1 MVYLSRII
9 LNATERDVQTRLSN
23 CHALHTLAL
32 RGFPQL
38 PAGTDHARAF
48 FGVLFRL
55 ESVLADQQQVRLLV
69 QSTTLPDWSRIPSG
83 WLGSAPDERGNP
95 AVRTIDQE
103 YGNLDQVT
111 DYFFRLRA
119 NPTKRISAR
128 NLDESERW
136 QKKQVDLR
144 TDHDRM
150 EWLMRQANNHGFRIQ
165 PTPNQPTIP
174 AVQILPQPTSH
185 GRDQEHRLTF
195 GAATFE
201 GILRITDLARFR
213 QALEHGIG
221 KGKAYGFGLLSI
233 ATLGSRS

>member
-1 MVYLSRII
+1 MVYLSRIM
-9 LNATERDVQTRLSN
+9 LNATQRDIQTCLSN

-38 PAGTDHARAF
+38 PIGNDHARAY

-55 ESVLADQQQVRLLV
+55 ESVLVDPQQVRLLV
-69 QSTTLPDWSRIPSG
+69 QSTTQPDWSRIPLS
-83 WLGSAPDERGNP
+83 WLGADPDERGNP
-95 AVRTIDQE
+95 VVRTIDQDYE
-103 YGNLDQVT
+103 HLDQTT

-119 NPTKRISAR
+119 NPTKRISER
-128 NLDESERW
+128 NPNETERW
-136 QKKQVDLR
+136 RKKQVDLR
-144 TDHDRM
+144 TDHDRI
-150 EWLMRQANNHGFRIQ
+150 EWLMRQANNHGFQIQ
-165 PTPNQPTIP
+165 TPPNQPSIP

-201 GILRITDLARFR
+201 GILRITDRVRFR

-233 ATLGSRS
+233 AAIGNRS